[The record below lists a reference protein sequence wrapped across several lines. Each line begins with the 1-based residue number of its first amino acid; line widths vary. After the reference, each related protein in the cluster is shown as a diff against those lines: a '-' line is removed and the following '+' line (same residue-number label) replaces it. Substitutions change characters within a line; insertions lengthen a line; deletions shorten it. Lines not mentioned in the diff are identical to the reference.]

1 MKKSLVFAVAMLSV
15 AFLSGCLMTREQIRE
30 GATSPGGSKSEIS
43 QMQVKRAEEV
53 ARMDELEESVRLLR
67 GEVEVAQNQIRQME
81 AANKAAS
88 KVDGNQ
94 PMSQKEVLQKLA
106 IFEEALRSMEAK
118 VNSMGQELQALKS
131 RPKSAATS
139 SAKPKEDTVGNYGG
153 AQQSFDRK
161 DWKKAIVGYEKY
173 RELNP
178 KGRRYA
184 DATYKIGVCFQ
195 ELGMKSEAKS
205 FYQEVIAKFPKSNTA
220 KKAKYRLSQVK

>member
-94 PMSQKEVLQKLA
+94 PMSQKRGLA
-106 IFEEALRSMEAK
+106 
-118 VNSMGQELQALKS
+118 
-131 RPKSAATS
+131 
-139 SAKPKEDTVGNYGG
+139 
-153 AQQSFDRK
+153 
-161 DWKKAIVGYEKY
+161 KACY
-173 RELNP
+173 
-178 KGRRYA
+178 
-184 DATYKIGVCFQ
+184 F
-195 ELGMKSEAKS
+195 
-205 FYQEVIAKFPKSNTA
+205 
-220 KKAKYRLSQVK
+220 